1 MSDYF
6 SRALRADIGDDSASF
21 QQAQSG
27 NAGGDY
33 FSRALRSGGQA
44 MTTPQPPAGQVPALS
59 SSIDFD
65 RPVEEVR
72 AAIEKLPERER
83 SAALRQWGDRYV
95 AKERSGDRSILD
107 QGTDYI
113 RDMATGTP
121 IGSWLNEGN
130 AALASGMHRISG
142 GRAGAPYD
150 EAMAYQE
157 ARDRAIDKDATKV
170 GRLSIPF
177 TGIGVD
183 VNTSDLRKVAGGI
196 ASAPVA
202 PMASVFRGATMLPQ
216 IANATLTGM
225 GYGALYGAGQG
236 EGTDRLWEAGKG
248 MAIGGAMAPAAVPIA
263 HGVSSGVTSL
273 ANRFAPRPAALQQ
286 YERGAVDRVARAI
299 TDDELAPQYAQ
310 RVAEL
315 GPEGM
320 LANMG
325 PNLQAQT
332 SAIANTPGG
341 GMTRVTRALQD
352 RRESAADRIRTD
364 VDQALGPAANIPE
377 TIHATQQHYRQVARP
392 HRQQFQH
399 SPVPFT
405 RDLEDTLT
413 LLTHE
418 PRVLAVAERYAAID
432 PAAGPRQFFARQVG
446 NGQYE
451 ITRVPNATEWDYIKR
466 ALDGLAQRPDLNDQ
480 RIYGTLAAR
489 VRGQVD
495 EAISPG
501 APQDSAWARARAL
514 ESEEFQIRDAVAQGR
529 QAFNRDMTPD
539 QMRAEMYGVGQPPA
553 GGMSAAQLDGY
564 RLGARDQ
571 VRSVMG
577 TAATSHGENA
587 AAAARSRLGSE
598 YAREKLELVAGSQG
612 ADRLIRRLDAE
623 TVFDQTRQNVLQ
635 NSRTALRQ
643 SAQQEFPGP
652 TTKADSMRNVG
663 QRSGT
668 GVVLEAGARL
678 LNALTNGALNE
689 RRMRIARDAA
699 EMLIAQGQARDN
711 VASAL
716 FAVSQLQQFNR
727 RTRQTIARLAMQVAE
742 GTRQKAIE
750 AAGPAELP
758 PPMPPS
764 RNALISLPPL
774 SPNLPQAQ

>member
-6 SRALRADIGDDSASF
+6 SRALRAGADEDRGGF
-21 QQAQSG
+21 QQAQASG
-27 NAGGDY
+27 GGGDY
-33 FSRALRSGGQA
+33 FSRALRGGEQ
-44 MTTPQPPAGQVPALS
+44 TSQPSRDRPDALS
-59 SSIDFD
+59 SVIDFN

-72 AAIEKLPERER
+72 AAIAKLPERER
-83 SAALRQWGDRYV
+83 SVALRQWGDQYV
-95 AKERSGDRSILD
+95 AKERAGDRSMLER
-107 QGTDYI
+107 GTDFL

-121 IGSWLNEGN
+121 VGSWLNEGN
-130 AALASGMHRISG
+130 AALASGMHHVTG

-183 VNTSDLRKVAGGI
+183 VNSSDLRKMAGGI

-202 PMASVFRGATMLPQ
+202 PIAHVFRGATMLPQ
-216 IANATLTGM
+216 VANATLTGM

-236 EGTDRLWEAGKG
+236 EGSDRLWEAGKG
-248 MAIGGAMAPAAVPIA
+248 MTIGGAMAPAAVPIA
-263 HGVSSGVTSL
+263 HGVSSGITSL
-273 ANRFAPRPAALQQ
+273 ANRMTPRPAALQG
-286 YERGAVDRVARAI
+286 YERGAIDRVARAV
-299 TDDELAPQYAQ
+299 TDDELAPHYAQ
-310 RVAEL
+310 RVSEL

-320 LANMG
+320 LADMG

-332 SAIANTPGG
+332 SAIANTPAG

-352 RRESAADRIRTD
+352 RRDGAADRIRTD

-377 TIHATQQHYRQVARP
+377 TIHATQQHYRQVASP

-405 RDLEDTLT
+405 PALEDTLGI
-413 LLTHE
+413 LTHE
-418 PRVLAVAERYAAID
+418 PRVLAVAARYAAID
-432 PAAGPRQFFARQVG
+432 PAAGPRQFFARQLP

-451 ITRVPNATEWDYIKR
+451 ITRVPNATEWDYVKR

-480 RIYGTLAAR
+480 RIYGALAAR
-489 VRGQVD
+489 VRTQVD

-514 ESEEFQIRDAVAQGR
+514 ESEDFQMRDSVAAGR
-529 QAFNRDMTPD
+529 NAFNQSLTPD
-539 QMRAEMYGVGQPPA
+539 QMRAEMYGVGQPPV
-553 GGMSAAQLDGY
+553 GGMSAAQVDGY

-571 VRSVMG
+571 VRTIMG
-577 TAATSHGENA
+577 NAATSHGENA
-587 AAAARSRLGSE
+587 AAAARSKLGSD
-598 YAREKLELVAGSQG
+598 YAREKLDLVAGPQAASQ
-612 ADRLIRRLDAE
+612 LTRRLDAE

-652 TTKADSMRNVG
+652 TSKADMARNVG
-663 QRSGT
+663 QRSGA
-668 GVVLEAGARL
+668 GMVLEGGARL
-678 LNALTNGALNE
+678 LNALTNGAINE
-689 RRMRIARDAA
+689 RRIRIARDAA
-699 EMLIAQGQARDN
+699 EMLIAQGQTRDN
-711 VASAL
+711 VANAL
-716 FAVSQLQQFNR
+716 FAVSQHQQFSIAAR
-727 RTRQTIARLAMQVAE
+727 RAIARLAMQGAE
-742 GTRQKAIE
+742 GTRQKTIE
-750 AAGPAELP
+750 AFGPHTQPLPMLP
-758 PPMPPS
+758 PPENP
-764 RNALISLPPL
+764 RNALMPPPNYILPV
-774 SPNLPQAQ
+774 PQ

>member
-6 SRALRADIGDDSASF
+6 SRALRAGADEDRGGF
-21 QQAQSG
+21 QQAQASG
-27 NAGGDY
+27 GGGDY
-33 FSRALRSGGQA
+33 FSRALRGGEQ
-44 MTTPQPPAGQVPALS
+44 TSQPSRDRPDALS
-59 SSIDFD
+59 SVIDFN

-72 AAIEKLPERER
+72 AAIAKLPERER
-83 SAALRQWGDRYV
+83 SVALRQWGDQYV
-95 AKERSGDRSILD
+95 AKERAGDRSMLER
-107 QGTDYI
+107 GTDFL

-121 IGSWLNEGN
+121 VGSWLNEGN
-130 AALASGMHRISG
+130 AALASGMHHVTG

-183 VNTSDLRKVAGGI
+183 VNSSDLRKMAGGI

-202 PMASVFRGATMLPQ
+202 PIAHVFRGATMLPQ
-216 IANATLTGM
+216 VANATLTGM

-236 EGTDRLWEAGKG
+236 EGSDRLWEAGKG
-248 MAIGGAMAPAAVPIA
+248 MTIGGAMAPAAVPIA
-263 HGVSSGVTSL
+263 HGVSSGITSL
-273 ANRFAPRPAALQQ
+273 ANRMTPRPAALQG
-286 YERGAVDRVARAI
+286 YERGAIDRVARAV
-299 TDDELAPQYAQ
+299 TDDELAPHYAQ
-310 RVAEL
+310 RVSEL

-320 LANMG
+320 LADMG

-352 RRESAADRIRTD
+352 RRDGAADRIRTD

-377 TIHATQQHYRQVARP
+377 TIHATQQHYRQVASP

-405 RDLEDTLT
+405 PALEDTLGI
-413 LLTHE
+413 LTHE
-418 PRVLAVAERYAAID
+418 PRVLAVAARYAAID
-432 PAAGPRQFFARQVG
+432 PAAGPRQFFARQLP

-451 ITRVPNATEWDYIKR
+451 ITRVPNATEWDYVKR

-480 RIYGTLAAR
+480 RIYGALAAR
-489 VRGQVD
+489 VRTQVD

-514 ESEEFQIRDAVAQGR
+514 ESEDFQMRDSVAAGR
-529 QAFNRDMTPD
+529 NAFNQSLTPD
-539 QMRAEMYGVGQPPA
+539 QMRAEMYGVGQPPV
-553 GGMSAAQLDGY
+553 GGMSAAQVDGY

-571 VRSVMG
+571 VRTIMG
-577 TAATSHGENA
+577 NAATSHGENA
-587 AAAARSRLGSE
+587 AAAARSKLGSD
-598 YAREKLELVAGSQG
+598 YAREKLDLVAGPQAASQ
-612 ADRLIRRLDAE
+612 LTRRLDAE

-652 TTKADSMRNVG
+652 TSKADMARNVG
-663 QRSGT
+663 QRSGA
-668 GVVLEAGARL
+668 GMVLEGGARL
-678 LNALTNGALNE
+678 LNALTNGAINE
-689 RRMRIARDAA
+689 RRIRIARDAA
-699 EMLIAQGQARDN
+699 EMLIAQGQTRDN
-711 VASAL
+711 VANAL
-716 FAVSQLQQFNR
+716 FAVSQHQQFSIAAR
-727 RTRQTIARLAMQVAE
+727 RAIARLAMQVAE
-742 GTRQKAIE
+742 GTRQKTIE
-750 AAGPAELP
+750 AFGPHTQPLPMLP
-758 PPMPPS
+758 PPENP
-764 RNALISLPPL
+764 RNALMPPPNYILPV
-774 SPNLPQAQ
+774 PQ

>member
-1 MSDYF
+1 
-6 SRALRADIGDDSASF
+6 
-21 QQAQSG
+21 
-27 NAGGDY
+27 
-33 FSRALRSGGQA
+33 
-44 MTTPQPPAGQVPALS
+44 VP
-59 SSIDFD
+59 
-65 RPVEEVR
+65 EVR
-72 AAIEKLPERER
+72 AAIARLPERER
-83 SAALRQWGDRYV
+83 SAALRQWGDQYV
-95 AKERSGDRSILD
+95 AKERAGDRSMLER
-107 QGTDYI
+107 GTDYL
-113 RDMATGTP
+113 RDMATGTAV
-121 IGSWLNEGN
+121 GSWLNEGN
-130 AALASGMHRISG
+130 AALASGVHRISG

-183 VNTSDLRKVAGGI
+183 VNTSDLRKVAGGV

-202 PMASVFRGATMLPQ
+202 PLAHVFRGATMLPQ
-216 IANATLTGM
+216 VANATLTGM

-248 MAIGGAMAPAAVPIA
+248 MAIGGAIAPAAVPIA
-263 HGVSSGVTSL
+263 HGVSAGVTSL
-273 ANRFAPRPAALQQ
+273 ANRMTPRPAALQQ
-286 YERGAVDRVARAI
+286 YERGAVDRVARAV

-310 RVAEL
+310 QVAAL

-320 LANMG
+320 LADMG

-332 SAIANTPGG
+332 SAIANTPGA

-352 RRESAADRIRTD
+352 RRDGAANRIRTD

-501 APQDSAWARARAL
+501 APQDSVWARARAL

-529 QAFNRDMTPD
+529 NAFNRDMTPD

-571 VRSVMG
+571 VRTVMG

-587 AAAARSRLGSE
+587 AAAARSRLGSD
-598 YAREKLELVAGSQG
+598 YAREKLELVAGPQG
-612 ADRLIRRLDAE
+612 ADRLTRRLDAE

-652 TTKADSMRNVG
+652 TTKADRMRNVG

-668 GVVLEAGARL
+668 GVVLEAGARMV
-678 LNALTNGALNE
+678 NALTNGALNE

-699 EMLIAQGQARDN
+699 EMLIAQGHARDN
-711 VASAL
+711 VANAL

-742 GTRQKAIE
+742 GTRQKTIDAF
-750 AAGPAELP
+750 GPDPLP
-758 PPMPPS
+758 PPTAPAPS
-764 RNALISLPPL
+764 SHNALLSLPP
-774 SPNLPQAQ
+774 PAYMRAP

>member
-6 SRALRADIGDDSASF
+6 SRALRAGPNDNGEDVPPSASG
-21 QQAQSG
+21 S
-27 NAGGDY
+27 AGGDY
-33 FSRALRSGGQA
+33 FSRALRGTQLTA
-44 MTTPQPPAGQVPALS
+44 EPAANTSATGT
-59 SSIDFD
+59 SIDFD
-65 RPVEEVR
+65 RPVGEVR
-72 AAIEKLPERER
+72 AAIAKLPESQRE
-83 SAALRQWGDRYV
+83 AARQQWAERYV
-95 AKERSGDRSILD
+95 AQERQGGGVIQTAGDMVRNFS
-107 QGTDYI
+107 
-113 RDMATGTP
+113 RGTP
-121 IGSWLNEGN
+121 VGSWLDEAN
-130 AALASGMHRISG
+130 AATADVLHRASGGH
-142 GRAGAPYD
+142 AGALYD
-150 EAMAYQE
+150 EAVAYQR
-157 ARDRAIDKDATKV
+157 ATDRAVDRDSTKV
-170 GRLSIPF
+170 GRISVPF
-177 TGIGVD
+177 VGGVD
-183 VNTSDLRKVAGGI
+183 VTGGDLTKIAGGV
-196 ASAPVA
+196 ASMPVA
-202 PMASVFRGATMLPQ
+202 PVINAFRGTTMLPQ
-216 IANATLTGM
+216 VANAALTGI
-225 GYGALYGAGQG
+225 GYGGVYGAGQG
-236 EGTDRLWEAGKG
+236 EGSDRLWEAGKG
-248 MAIGGAMAPAAVPIA
+248 MAIGGAIAPAAVPLA
-263 HGVSSGVTSL
+263 HGVAHGVTSL
-273 ANRFAPRPAALQQ
+273 ANRFTPRPAAVRG
-286 YERGAVDRVARAI
+286 YERGAVDRVARAV

-310 RVAEL
+310 RVSEL

-320 LANMG
+320 LADMG

-332 SAIANTPGG
+332 SAIANSPGG

-352 RRESAADRIRTD
+352 RREGAAGRIRSD

-405 RDLEDTLT
+405 PALEDTLN
-413 LLTHE
+413 LLTYE

-451 ITRVPNATEWDYIKR
+451 VTRVPNATEWDYIKR

-480 RIYGTLAAR
+480 RIYGALAAR
-489 VRGQVD
+489 VRTQVD
-495 EAISPG
+495 DAISPG

-514 ESEEFQIRDAVAQGR
+514 ESEEFQIRDAVDQGR
-529 QAFNRDMTPD
+529 SAFNRDITPD

-571 VRSVMG
+571 VRTIMG

-587 AAAARSRLGSE
+587 AAAARSRLGSD
-598 YAREKLELVAGSQG
+598 YAREKLDLVAGPQAASQ
-612 ADRLIRRLDAE
+612 LTRRLDAE
-623 TVFDQTRQNVLQ
+623 SVFDQTRQNVLQ

-652 TTKADSMRNVG
+652 TSKADMARNVG

-689 RRMRIARDAA
+689 RRIRIARDAA

-711 VASAL
+711 VANAL
-716 FAVSQLQQFNR
+716 FAVSQHQQFSRNAR
-727 RTRQTIARLAMQVAE
+727 RAIARLAMQIAE
-742 GTRQKAIE
+742 GTRQKTIE
-750 AAGPAELP
+750 ASGPEPLPLPMSPAPSGRNARMSLP
-758 PPMPPS
+758 PP
-764 RNALISLPPL
+764 NYLLPAPR
-774 SPNLPQAQ
+774 

>member
-6 SRALRADIGDDSASF
+6 SRALRAGHSDNGEDVQPAGSS
-21 QQAQSG
+21 S
-27 NAGGDY
+27 AGGDY
-33 FSRALRSGGQA
+33 FSRALRGTQLTA
-44 MTTPQPPAGQVPALS
+44 EPAANTSAAGISV
-59 SSIDFD
+59 DFD
-65 RPVEEVR
+65 RPVHEVR
-72 AAIEKLPERER
+72 AAIAKLPESQRE
-83 SAALRQWGDRYV
+83 AARQQWAERYV
-95 AKERSGDRSILD
+95 AQERQDGGAMQTAGDMVRNFS
-107 QGTDYI
+107 
-113 RDMATGTP
+113 RGTP
-121 IGSWLNEGN
+121 VGSWLDEAN
-130 AALASGMHRISG
+130 AATADVLHRASGG
-142 GRAGAPYD
+142 YAGAPYD
-150 EAMAYQE
+150 EAVAYQR
-157 ARDRAIDKDATKV
+157 ATDRAVDQDSTKL
-170 GRLSIPF
+170 GRIPIPF
-177 TGIGVD
+177 VGGVD
-183 VNTSDLRKVAGGI
+183 VTAGDVTKIAGGV
-196 ASAPVA
+196 ASVPVA
-202 PMASVFRGATMLPQ
+202 PVINAFRGTTMLPQ
-216 IANATLTGM
+216 VANATLTGI
-225 GYGALYGAGQG
+225 GYGGLYGAGQG

-248 MAIGGAMAPAAVPIA
+248 MAIGGAIAPAAVPIA
-263 HGVSSGVTSL
+263 HGVSSGVTAL
-273 ANRFAPRPAALQQ
+273 ANRMTPRPAPLRQ
-286 YERGAVDRVARAI
+286 YERGAVDRVARAVA
-299 TDDELAPQYAQ
+299 DDELAPQYAQ

-320 LANMG
+320 LADMG

-352 RRESAADRIRTD
+352 RREGAAGRITTD

-377 TIHATQQHYRQVARP
+377 TIHATQQHHRQVARP

-405 RDLEDTLT
+405 PALEDTLGV
-413 LLTHE
+413 LTHE
-418 PRVLAVAERYAAID
+418 PRVLAVADRYAAID
-432 PAAGPRQFFARQVG
+432 PAAGPRQFFARQLP

-480 RIYGTLAAR
+480 RIYGALAAR

-529 QAFNRDMTPD
+529 SAFNRDMTPD

-553 GGMSAAQLDGY
+553 GGLSQAQLDGY

-571 VRSVMG
+571 VRTVMG

-587 AAAARSRLGSE
+587 AAAARSRLGSD
-598 YAREKLELVAGSQG
+598 YAREKLELVAGPHG
-612 ADRLIRRLDAE
+612 ADRLTRRLDAE
-623 TVFDQTRQNVLQ
+623 TVFDQSRQNVLQ

-652 TTKADSMRNVG
+652 TAKADRMRNVG

-668 GVVLEAGARL
+668 GVVLEASARL

-689 RRMRIARDAA
+689 RRIRIARDAA

-711 VASAL
+711 VANAL
-716 FAVSQLQQFNR
+716 FAVSQHQQFSVVAR
-727 RTRQTIARLAMQVAE
+727 RAIARLAMQVAE
-742 GTRQKAIE
+742 GARQKTIE
-750 AAGPAELP
+750 AAGPEPA
-758 PPMPPS
+758 PMTLMPS
-764 RNALISLPPL
+764 GRNALLSWPP
-774 SPNLPQAQ
+774 PAYMPAP